1 MSEEKT
7 PNPAKKKKKTK
18 GITAK
23 SKKKT
28 AVARAV
34 IRQGNGTVRINKT
47 NLNIY
52 GSHYARELVKEPL
65 EIAGELAKEVNI
77 EVKVKGS
84 GAVSQALAART
95 VIAKA
100 LVNYFGEKKI
110 KEKFIKYDRTLLVDD
125 SRRKEAKKPLGRGA
139 RAKKQLS
146 YR

>member
-1 MSEEKT
+1 M
-7 PNPAKKKKKTK
+7 
-18 GITAK
+18 
-23 SKKKT
+23 
-28 AVARAV
+28 
-34 IRQGNGTVRINKT
+34 
-47 NLNIY
+47 
-52 GSHYARELVKEPL
+52 KEPL
-65 EIAGELAKEVNI
+65 ELVGELAKEVNI

-139 RAKKQLS
+139 RGKKQLS